1 MRPSIFHLG
10 GHDPAPRPSA
20 PDAVRRPA
28 IFLDKDGTLVEDVP
42 YNVDPALL
50 RFAPHAFEALRLWR
64 DAGYRLVVVTNQS
77 GLARGLFG
85 RPDLVRLHEA
95 LCERLAREGI
105 AIDGFFACPHL
116 EGAGCACRKPR
127 AGLLEEAARALGIDL
142 ASSWMVGDILN
153 DVEAGHRAGCRS
165 VLLDVGHE
173 SEWVP
178 GALRSPEH
186 RCADLLEAAH
196 VILET
201 TAPVAMAAEGD
212 ALRVAA

>member
-1 MRPSIFHLG
+1 MPGSG
-10 GHDPAPRPSA
+10 
-20 PDAVRRPA
+20 RRPA

-50 RFAPHAFEALRLWR
+50 RFTPHAFEALRLWR

-77 GLARGLFG
+77 GIARGLFD
-85 RPDLVRLHEA
+85 RAALEA
-95 LCERLAREGI
+95 LHGALVERLAREGI

-116 EGAGCACRKPR
+116 DDAGCACRKPR
-127 AGLLEEAARALGIDL
+127 AGLLQEAARALGIDL
-142 ASSWMVGDILN
+142 AASWMVGDILN

-173 SEWVP
+173 TEWVP
-178 GALRSPEH
+178 GPMRSPEH

-196 VILET
+196 AILEST
-201 TAPVAMAAEGD
+201 LPVAMAAEGD